1 MFKLDNLGSLN
12 IEFIIATIVL
22 LLFVSSIVGLVVE
35 DVDVISQTQTRKDA
49 RLLVDNI
56 ALILNDLNIQ
66 PNVYKTHY
74 KLPDKINNESYIIK
88 INSTEV
94 VVNEHYQLTSQ
105 YLHKIQLNQENYIL
119 LPSNTYVFIKNNN
132 KIHIIQK

>member
-66 PNVYKTHY
+66 PNGYKTHY

-88 INSTEV
+88 INST
-94 VVNEHYQLTSQ
+94 NS
-105 YLHKIQLNQENYIL
+105 K
-119 LPSNTYVFIKNNN
+119 N
-132 KIHIIQK
+132 KIHK